1 MLNWPHD
8 FGPMAWQHP
17 LTEVYSSAK
26 PSASGLAA
34 EESEKGLGP
43 YTLLQ
48 GHWPTDLQKRSTS
61 PKFQHPLREAS

>member
-8 FGPMAWQHP
+8 FGPMAWQHS

-34 EESEKGLGP
+34 KESEKGLGP
-43 YTLLQ
+43 YTLHCFKGIGLPTSKKDPPLQ
-48 GHWPTDLQKRSTS
+48 NSST
-61 PKFQHPLREAS
+61 L

>member
-17 LTEVYSSAK
+17 LSEVYSSAK

-34 EESEKGLGP
+34 KESEKGLGP

-48 GHWPTDLQKRSTS
+48 GH
-61 PKFQHPLREAS
+61 